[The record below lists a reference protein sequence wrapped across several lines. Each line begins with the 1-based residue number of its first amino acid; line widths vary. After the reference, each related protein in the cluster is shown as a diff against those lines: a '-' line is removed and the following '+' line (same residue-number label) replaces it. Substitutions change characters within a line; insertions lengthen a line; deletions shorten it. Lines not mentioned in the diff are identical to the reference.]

1 MISKTI
7 SKRGLYRYRL
17 LGHYINIHVGKGL
30 DVLGSRNINLS
41 SGITLG
47 NNVLLDA
54 KSYGNGK
61 ILIGINSEV
70 HDYSR
75 LMCYGGE
82 ISIGENCTVNPF
94 CVLYGHGGLKIGNNT
109 HIATHCVIIPANHKF
124 DQTDKLISEQGE
136 TRNGITIGDDVW
148 IGANC
153 VILDG
158 VTIGNGSVIGAG
170 SVVTK
175 NIPPLSVTAGVP
187 AQVIRT
193 R

>member
-1 MISKTI
+1 MLSNII
-7 SKRGLYRYRL
+7 RKRGFYKYRL
-17 LGHYINIHVGKGL
+17 LGHYVNILADKGL
-30 DVLGSRNINLS
+30 DVLGSRNIDLS
-41 SGITLG
+41 SGVLLG
-47 NNVLLDA
+47 KNVLLDA
-54 KSYGNGK
+54 KSYGNGH
-61 ILIGINSEV
+61 IVIGINSEI

-124 DQTDKLISEQGE
+124 DQADKLISAQGE
-136 TRNGITIGDDVW
+136 TREGITIGDDVW

-158 VTIGNGSVIGAG
+158 VSIGNGSVIGAG
-170 SVVTK
+170 SVVTR
-175 NIPPLSVTAGVP
+175 NIPSMSVTAGVP